1 MINENQL
8 KQLLSDLESDRVER
22 TVSTSKTDKFAEAV
36 CAFANDFPNHS
47 LPGYLLIGVDNNGMP
62 SRLKVT
68 DDILKNLAA
77 LRSDGNIQPMPA
89 LTVGKF
95 TLDGG
100 DVAVVEVQPADMP
113 PVRYKGKVWIR
124 IGPRRGNA
132 TEQEERILIER
143 RTSFARSFDAQPCRQ
158 ATLDDLDAA
167 RFLVGYRKKVIAPDV
182 IAENSRSLEQQLA
195 GLNFFDLTHQCPTN
209 AGMLMFCDRP
219 TRFLP
224 GAYIQFLRIS
234 GNEPTC
240 PVHFDRKVES
250 DLGTMMQTLDMLI
263 DVNNRQW
270 PEFVSSLRE
279 EMRSEYPRT
288 ALRELILNAMMHRS
302 YQSNTP
308 THVYWFDD
316 HIEISNPGGLYGEA
330 TPEHFPFRSDYRN
343 PVVASALFA
352 LGYVNRYGLG
362 ILRAQKALTENDNPL
377 PIFNFDPHWF
387 SVRIDKR
394 VAVAKPVWTVSG
406 RITGTAP

>member
-1 MINENQL
+1 MLTEEQL
-8 KQLLSDLESDRVER
+8 KLLLADLESDRVEH

-36 CAFANDFPNHS
+36 CAFANDFPNHRQ
-47 LPGYLLIGVDNNGMP
+47 PGYLLIGVDDSGRP
-62 SRLKVT
+62 GGLTIT

-95 TLDGG
+95 SLDGG
-100 DVAVVEVQPADMP
+100 DVAVIEVQPADLP

-124 IGPRRGNA
+124 IGPWRGTA

-143 RTSFARSFDAQPCRQ
+143 RISFARSFDAQPCRQ
-158 ATLDDLDAA
+158 ATLDDLDDA
-167 RFLVGYRKKVIAPDV
+167 RFLVGYLKKVVAPEV
-182 IAENSRSLEQQLA
+182 IAENGRTLEQQLA

-209 AGMLMFCDRP
+209 AGVLLFCDQP
-219 TRFLP
+219 TRYLP
-224 GAYIQFLRIS
+224 GAYVQFLRIS

-240 PVHFDRKVES
+240 PVHFDRKVEG
-250 DLGTMMQTLDMLI
+250 DLDTMMQTLDMLI

-270 PEFVSSLRE
+270 PESVSTLRE
-279 EMRSEYPRT
+279 AMRSEYPRT

-302 YQSNTP
+302 YQSHTP
-308 THVYWFDD
+308 TRFYWFDD

-330 TPEHFPFRSDYRN
+330 TPEHFPYRNDYRN
-343 PVVASALFA
+343 PVVAGALFA
-352 LGYVNRYGLG
+352 LGYVNRYGQG
-362 ILRAQKALTENDNPL
+362 ILRAQKALTENGNPL
-377 PIFNFDPHWF
+377 PKFDFDSQWF

-394 VAVAKPVWTVSG
+394 IDKKLSRRCVDALYFSG
-406 RITGTAP
+406 